1 MKLCNGRGR
10 EMRNRK
16 IQKQAFAVCLAIMTA
31 AQTMTG
37 YGATITAGA
46 APDHGSW
53 VREGQNW
60 KYQAADGSFA
70 KGWIHTASG
79 WYYLDPDTGVMKTG
93 KAVIDGKQYYFDQQ
107 SDGLEGRMHTGWIKD
122 EAGDWYFYSTNAD
135 VTEGAMVSGWQWI
148 DGRCYYFELES
159 GECPGK
165 MFTDGTTP
173 DGYQVN
179 QDGAWLDENGKIQER
194 PGQGYTG
201 MNGQNR
207 VSGST
212 QTSSGG
218 SSGGGSGSSSSGAGS
233 SSNGSGSGS
242 NGSGNGSGSSS
253 GNTNSNPS
261 SPGTSNGQDEQQSSL
276 LLESQTR
283 VVDLGWSQYVS
294 VAFAK
299 GYSLN
304 NCRVMIDGVDVT
316 EAMTPVDTDGTIA
329 KWELTVLNPG
339 SITAMDQEGHAQTV
353 SLGGS
358 QNGSGMIQVRKHTA
372 PSAFLAHGS
381 VNVWDYH
388 LTNYDDHGQVR
399 VKPSTTTFS
408 LGQKKDEIRYYAPKA
423 ELKDDETAD
432 NVYHVSGEAI
442 VMFNYTSEADKQWF
456 DSISDVDLVSGN
468 GNKNTI
474 NADLAWS
481 SDLADHHGKTVGQIT
496 VPLGQTNFYSNGLY
510 YLRVKSGNTD
520 TLIPI
525 EVVNGTA
532 PSMILS
538 EAGAIVS
545 GKNLHF
551 TVQNMSYGATMP
563 VNRVELTRPDGTTEE
578 LEKIRDWYL
587 IGDSFVLY
595 NDESATDGR
604 NNIPDPGQYTI
615 TVHATGFKDMSY
627 TFTVSDA
634 ASATREEAQ
643 AAYTLA
649 AVDAISSATVS
660 GGSSSGSS
668 DGSDGGST
676 TMTADLLF
684 DADLLANA
692 LILSELQVEN
702 EAADAI
708 ADRWLSDM
716 SGYDAVIGED
726 STTFYSFD
734 AYRDAV
740 EKAKNAGSYLS
751 FADYLAAGNA
761 ETTANRP
768 YAVKYVLE
776 DNLLGE
782 TQMNGK
788 YLGKEAP
795 AIHLTDETGNTI
807 TEIKEGTDVYLSCED
822 LAYLQTVADEA
833 KLYVNGDY
841 QELSNTK
848 YTLTENGL
856 LLQLDADVF
865 RLENGSNTLVI
876 KLDGYQDNT
885 VSVPVV
891 KDKKDVRLSV
901 NDGLKVG
908 DAVILTNDADES
920 GDIWKYITKVSL
932 KKPDGTVKSILP
944 DGQESISEKV
954 GYSISEEQENQL
966 ILGKDLFDTDGEYE
980 VTIEAAYYEK
990 QTITFEISK
999 EDQTD
1004 PGETNPDEAKE
1015 PPAAVDGEDSW
1026 NMGAY
1031 TFQFGTASSDWIKNI
1046 SNVSVNGQSY
1056 EKGSFVY
1063 GNAQYTISETDG
1075 FVKLGNKEIT
1085 EDKNEIVI
1093 SAAGYEDLIFYID
1106 KTGKLVDE
1114 TENPDTEN
1122 KETLAGPVETKDITD
1137 GFGLVFDDAEWFD
1150 KITSVTVNETE
1161 YTKADYDLNSNE
1173 YRTSWILKQISLSNS
1188 AFENSEKNEIVIE
1201 AEGYESLTVTIMLD
1215 QNGKISDGSN
1225 GDIGNEDGEEK
1236 AAPEVSAT
1244 EKDNWNDCYTIR
1256 LSGKE
1261 LDGWFAAMK
1270 SITINETKLTA
1281 VSYSWEL
1288 DQNKYLLKPNDRE
1301 IRIGKNSL
1309 TESQNE
1315 IVISADDYEDL
1326 IFILDSDGAL
1336 IAEEDSEA
1344 AIMLVSDEEEAE
1356 DDDRILDED
1365 TVISD
1370 DSDEKVTDQD
1380 RVDSVE
1386 GNDAEV
1392 EKKQTDAAESKITND
1407 SKSNQLTVENDA
1419 EEDAEEVKK
1428 DTLVDDDDSLE
1439 ESQNP
1444 DTEDNKD
1451 TVTITEDKAE
1461 EQEV

>member
-1 MKLCNGRGR
+1 
-10 EMRNRK
+10 MRNRK

-148 DGRCYYFELES
+148 DGRCYYFESES

-218 SSGGGSGSSSSGAGS
+218 SSGGGSGSSSSGSGS

-261 SPGTSNGQDEQQSSL
+261 SPDTSNGQDEQKSSL

-358 QNGSGMIQVRKHTA
+358 QNGSGTIQVRKHTA

-474 NADLAWS
+474 NADLTWS

-551 TVQNMSYGATMP
+551 TVQNMTYGATMP
-563 VNRVELTRPDGTTEE
+563 VNRVELKRPDGTTED

-595 NDESATDGR
+595 NDESATNGR
-604 NNIPDPGQYTI
+604 NNIPVPGKYTI

-627 TFTVSDA
+627 TFTASDA
-634 ASATREEAQ
+634 ATAVREEAD
-643 AAYTLA
+643 ASYTLA

-676 TMTADLLF
+676 TMTADLIF

-692 LILSELQVEN
+692 LILSELKVEN

-726 STTFYSFD
+726 RKTFYSFK

-740 EKAKNAGSYLS
+740 EQAKNAGTYLS

-761 ETTANRP
+761 ETTPNRP

-782 TQMNGK
+782 TQMNGN

-795 AIHLTDETGNTI
+795 VIHLTDETGNMI

-822 LAYLQTVADEA
+822 LAYLQTVAEEA

-848 YTLTENGL
+848 YALTESGRL
-856 LLQLDADVF
+856 LRLDADVF
-865 RLENGSNTLVI
+865 RLEKGRNTLVI

-891 KDKKDVRLSV
+891 KDKKDVHLSV
-901 NDGLKVG
+901 EENLKVG

-932 KKPDGTVKSILP
+932 KKPDGTVKNILP
-944 DGQESISEKV
+944 DGQESISEKI

-980 VTIEAAYYEK
+980 VTIETAYYEN

-999 EDQTD
+999 ADQTD
-1004 PGETNPDEAKE
+1004 PGETKE
-1015 PPAAVDGEDSW
+1015 PPAAVNGEDRW

-1031 TFQFGTASSDWIKNI
+1031 TFQFGTAYGDWIKNI
-1046 SNVSVNGQSY
+1046 SNVSVNDQPY
-1056 EKGSFVY
+1056 EKGSYVY
-1063 GNAQYTISETDG
+1063 GSAQYTISETDG
-1075 FVKLGNKEIT
+1075 FVMLGNQEIT
-1085 EDKNEIVI
+1085 EDKNKIVI
-1093 SAAGYEDLIFYID
+1093 SAAGYEDLTFCID

-1114 TENPDTEN
+1114 TSNPDTEN
-1122 KETLAGPVETKDITD
+1122 KETLAEPVDIKGISD
-1137 GFGLVFDDAEWFD
+1137 GFALVFDDAEWFN
-1150 KITSVTVNETE
+1150 KITSVTVNGTG
-1161 YTKADYDLNSNE
+1161 YTKVDYDLNSNE

-1188 AFENSEKNEIVIE
+1188 AFENSEKNEVVIE
-1201 AEGYESLTVTIMLD
+1201 AEGYEALTVTITLD

-1244 EKDNWNDCYTIR
+1244 AKENLYDCYTVT
-1256 LSGKE
+1256 LSGEE
-1261 LDGWFAAMK
+1261 LDDWFAAMK
-1270 SITINETKLTA
+1270 SITINGTELTA
-1281 VSYSWEL
+1281 VSYSWDL

-1315 IVISADDYEDL
+1315 IVISADGYEDL

-1356 DDDRILDED
+1356 EDDRILDED
-1365 TVISD
+1365 TIISD
-1370 DSDEKVTDQD
+1370 DSDEKAKDQD

-1428 DTLVDDDDSLE
+1428 DTLVDDDSSSE
-1439 ESQNP
+1439 EAQNP

-1451 TVTITEDKAE
+1451 TVAITEDKAE

>member
-1 MKLCNGRGR
+1 
-10 EMRNRK
+10 MRNRK

-93 KAVIDGKQYYFDQQ
+93 KVVIDGKQYYFDQQ

-201 MNGQNR
+201 MSGQNR

-218 SSGGGSGSSSSGAGS
+218 SSGGGSGSSSSGSGS

-261 SPGTSNGQDEQQSSL
+261 SPDTSNGQDEQKSSL

-358 QNGSGMIQVRKHTA
+358 QNGSGTIQMRKHTA

-432 NVYHVSGEAI
+432 NVYHVSGEAV

-481 SDLADHHGKTVGQIT
+481 KDHVDHHGKTVGQIT

-551 TVQNMSYGATMP
+551 TVQNMTYGATMP
-563 VNRVELTRPDGTTEE
+563 VNRVELKRPDGTTED

-595 NDESATDGR
+595 NDESATNGR
-604 NNIPDPGQYTI
+604 NNIPVPGKYTI

-634 ASATREEAQ
+634 ASAVREEEHAS
-643 AAYTLA
+643 YTLA

-676 TMTADLLF
+676 TMTADLIF

-692 LILSELQVEN
+692 LILSKLQVEN

-726 STTFYSFD
+726 RKTFYSFK

-740 EKAKNAGSYLS
+740 EQAKNAGTYLS

-761 ETTANRP
+761 ETTPNRP

-782 TQMNGK
+782 TQMNGN

-795 AIHLTDETGNTI
+795 VIHLTDETGNTI

-822 LAYLQTVADEA
+822 LAYLQTVAEEA

-848 YTLTENGL
+848 YALTESGRL
-856 LLQLDADVF
+856 LRLDADVF
-865 RLENGSNTLVI
+865 RLEKDSNTLVI

-891 KDKKDVRLSV
+891 KDKKDVHLSV
-901 NDGLKVG
+901 EENLKVG

-932 KKPDGTVKSILP
+932 KKPDGTVKNILP
-944 DGQESISEKV
+944 DGQESIWEKV
-954 GYSISEEQENQL
+954 GYSISEEQKNQL
-966 ILGKDLFDTDGEYE
+966 ILGKDLFDTEGEYE
-980 VTIEAAYYEK
+980 VTIEAAYYEN

-999 EDQTD
+999 ADQTD
-1004 PGETNPDEAKE
+1004 PGEAKE

-1031 TFQFGTASSDWIKNI
+1031 TFRFGTDFCDWIKNI
-1046 SNVSVNGQSY
+1046 SDVSVNGKPY
-1056 EKGSFVY
+1056 EKGSYVY
-1063 GNAQYTISETDG
+1063 GSAKYTISETDG
-1075 FVKLGNKEIT
+1075 FVMLGNQKIT

-1093 SAAGYEDLIFYID
+1093 SAAGYEDLTFCID

-1114 TENPDTEN
+1114 TSDPDTEN
-1122 KETLAGPVETKDITD
+1122 KETLAKPVEIKGITD
-1137 GFGLVFDDAEWFD
+1137 GFGLVFDDAEWFN
-1150 KITSVTVNETE
+1150 KITSVTVNGTG
-1161 YTKADYDLNSNE
+1161 YTKVDYDLNSNE

-1188 AFENSEKNEIVIE
+1188 AFENSEKNEVVIE
-1201 AEGYESLTVTIMLD
+1201 AEGYEALTVTITLD

-1244 EKDNWNDCYTIR
+1244 AKENLYDCYTVT
-1256 LSGKE
+1256 LSGEE
-1261 LDGWFAAMK
+1261 LDDWFAAMK

-1281 VSYSWEL
+1281 VSYSWDL

-1301 IRIGKNSL
+1301 ICIGKNSL

-1315 IVISADDYEDL
+1315 IVISADGYEDL

-1356 DDDRILDED
+1356 EDDRILDED
-1365 TVISD
+1365 TIISD

-1428 DTLVDDDDSLE
+1428 DTLVDDDSSSE
-1439 ESQNP
+1439 EAQNP

-1451 TVTITEDKAE
+1451 TVAITEDKAE

>member
-93 KAVIDGKQYYFDQQ
+93 KVVIDGKQYYFDQQ

-148 DGRCYYFELES
+148 DGRCYYFESES

-201 MNGQNR
+201 MSGQNR

-218 SSGGGSGSSSSGAGS
+218 SSGGGSGSSSSGSGS

-261 SPGTSNGQDEQQSSL
+261 SPDTSNGQEEQQSSL

-358 QNGSGMIQVRKHTA
+358 QNGSGTIQVRKHTA

-474 NADLAWS
+474 NADLTWS

-551 TVQNMSYGATMP
+551 TVQNMTYGATMP
-563 VNRVELTRPDGTTEE
+563 VNRVELKRPDGTTED

-595 NDESATDGR
+595 NDESATNGR
-604 NNIPDPGQYTI
+604 NNIPVPGKYTI

-634 ASATREEAQ
+634 ASAVREEEHAS
-643 AAYTLA
+643 YTLA

-676 TMTADLLF
+676 TMTADLIF

-692 LILSELQVEN
+692 LILSELKVEN

-726 STTFYSFD
+726 RKTFYSFK

-740 EKAKNAGSYLS
+740 EQAKNAGTYLS

-761 ETTANRP
+761 ETTPNRP

-782 TQMNGK
+782 TQMNGN

-795 AIHLTDETGNTI
+795 VIHLTDETGNMI

-822 LAYLQTVADEA
+822 LAYLQTVAEEA

-848 YTLTENGL
+848 YALTESGRL
-856 LLQLDADVF
+856 LRLDADVF
-865 RLENGSNTLVI
+865 RLEKDSNTLVI

-891 KDKKDVRLSV
+891 KDKKDVHLSV
-901 NDGLKVG
+901 EENLKVG

-932 KKPDGTVKSILP
+932 KKPDGTVKNILP
-944 DGQESISEKV
+944 DGQESIWEKV
-954 GYSISEEQENQL
+954 GYSISEEQKNQL
-966 ILGKDLFDTDGEYE
+966 ILGKDLFDTEGEYE
-980 VTIEAAYYEK
+980 VTIEAAYYEN

-999 EDQTD
+999 ADQTD
-1004 PGETNPDEAKE
+1004 PGEAKQ

-1031 TFQFGTASSDWIKNI
+1031 TFRFGTDFCDWIKNI
-1046 SNVSVNGQSY
+1046 SDVSVNGQSY

-1173 YRTSWILKQISLSNS
+1173 YRTSGILKQISLSNS

-1244 EKDNWNDCYTIR
+1244 AKENLYDCYTVT
-1256 LSGKE
+1256 LSGEE
-1261 LDGWFAAMK
+1261 LDDWFAAMK
-1270 SITINETKLTA
+1270 SITINGTELTA
-1281 VSYSWEL
+1281 VSYSWDL

-1315 IVISADDYEDL
+1315 IVISADGYEDL

-1356 DDDRILDED
+1356 EDDRILDED
-1365 TVISD
+1365 TIISD

-1392 EKKQTDAAESKITND
+1392 EKKQADAAESKITND

-1419 EEDAEEVKK
+1419 EEVKK
-1428 DTLVDDDDSLE
+1428 DTVA
-1439 ESQNP
+1439 
-1444 DTEDNKD
+1444 
-1451 TVTITEDKAE
+1451 ITEDKAE

>member
-1 MKLCNGRGR
+1 M
-10 EMRNRK
+10 
-16 IQKQAFAVCLAIMTA
+16 
-31 AQTMTG
+31 
-37 YGATITAGA
+37 
-46 APDHGSW
+46 
-53 VREGQNW
+53 
-60 KYQAADGSFA
+60 
-70 KGWIHTASG
+70 
-79 WYYLDPDTGVMKTG
+79 
-93 KAVIDGKQYYFDQQ
+93 
-107 SDGLEGRMHTGWIKD
+107 
-122 EAGDWYFYSTNAD
+122 
-135 VTEGAMVSGWQWI
+135 
-148 DGRCYYFELES
+148 
-159 GECPGK
+159 
-165 MFTDGTTP
+165 
-173 DGYQVN
+173 
-179 QDGAWLDENGKIQER
+179 
-194 PGQGYTG
+194 
-201 MNGQNR
+201 
-207 VSGST
+207 
-212 QTSSGG
+212 
-218 SSGGGSGSSSSGAGS
+218 
-233 SSNGSGSGS
+233 
-242 NGSGNGSGSSS
+242 
-253 GNTNSNPS
+253 
-261 SPGTSNGQDEQQSSL
+261 
-276 LLESQTR
+276 
-283 VVDLGWSQYVS
+283 S

-358 QNGSGMIQVRKHTA
+358 QNGSGTIQVRKHTA

-474 NADLAWS
+474 NADLTWS

-551 TVQNMSYGATMP
+551 TVQNMTYGATMP
-563 VNRVELTRPDGTTEE
+563 VNRVELKRPDGTTED

-595 NDESATDGR
+595 NDESATNGR
-604 NNIPDPGQYTI
+604 NNIPVPGKYTI

-634 ASATREEAQ
+634 ASAVREEEHAS
-643 AAYTLA
+643 YTLA

-676 TMTADLLF
+676 TMTADLIF

-692 LILSELQVEN
+692 LILSKLQVEN

-726 STTFYSFD
+726 RKIFYSFK

-740 EKAKNAGSYLS
+740 EQAKNAGTYLS

-761 ETTANRP
+761 ETTPNRP

-782 TQMNGK
+782 TQMNGN

-795 AIHLTDETGNTI
+795 VIHLTDETGNTI

-822 LAYLQTVADEA
+822 LAYLKTVAEEA

-848 YTLTENGL
+848 YALTESGRL
-856 LLQLDADVF
+856 LRLDADVF
-865 RLENGSNTLVI
+865 RLEKDSNTLVI

-891 KDKKDVRLSV
+891 KDKKDVHLSV
-901 NDGLKVG
+901 EENLKVG
-908 DAVILTNDADES
+908 DTVILTNDADES

-932 KKPDGTVKSILP
+932 KKPDGTVKNILP
-944 DGQESISEKV
+944 DGQESISEKI

-980 VTIEAAYYEK
+980 VTIETAYYEN

-999 EDQTD
+999 ADQTD
-1004 PGETNPDEAKE
+1004 PGEAKE

-1031 TFQFGTASSDWIKNI
+1031 TFRFGTDFCDWIKNI
-1046 SNVSVNGQSY
+1046 SDVSVNGKPY
-1056 EKGSFVY
+1056 EKGSYVY
-1063 GNAQYTISETDG
+1063 GSAKYTISETDG
-1075 FVKLGNKEIT
+1075 FVMLGNQKIM
-1085 EDKNEIVI
+1085 EDNNKIVI
-1093 SAAGYEDLIFYID
+1093 SAAGYEDLTFCID

-1114 TENPDTEN
+1114 TSNPDTEN

-1173 YRTSWILKQISLSNS
+1173 YRTSGILKQISLSNS

-1244 EKDNWNDCYTIR
+1244 AKENLYDCYTVT
-1256 LSGKE
+1256 LSGEE
-1261 LDGWFAAMK
+1261 LDDWFAAMK
-1270 SITINETKLTA
+1270 SITINGTELTA
-1281 VSYSWEL
+1281 VSYSWDL

-1315 IVISADDYEDL
+1315 IVILADGYEDL

-1356 DDDRILDED
+1356 EDDRILEED
-1365 TVISD
+1365 TIISD

-1428 DTLVDDDDSLE
+1428 DTLVDDDSSSE
-1439 ESQNP
+1439 EAQNP

-1451 TVTITEDKAE
+1451 TVAITEDKAE

>member
-1 MKLCNGRGR
+1 
-10 EMRNRK
+10 MRNRK

-148 DGRCYYFELES
+148 DGRCYYFESES

-201 MNGQNR
+201 MSGQNR

-218 SSGGGSGSSSSGAGS
+218 SSGGGSGSSSSGSGS

-261 SPGTSNGQDEQQSSL
+261 SPDTSNGQDEQKSSL

-358 QNGSGMIQVRKHTA
+358 QNGSGTIQVRKHTA

-474 NADLAWS
+474 NADLTWS

-551 TVQNMSYGATMP
+551 TVQNMTYGATMP
-563 VNRVELTRPDGTTEE
+563 VNRVELKRPDGTTED

-595 NDESATDGR
+595 NDESATNGR
-604 NNIPDPGQYTI
+604 NNIPVPGKYTI

-634 ASATREEAQ
+634 ASAVREEEHAS
-643 AAYTLA
+643 YTLA

-676 TMTADLLF
+676 TMTADLIF

-692 LILSELQVEN
+692 LILSKLQVEN

-726 STTFYSFD
+726 RKTFYSFK

-740 EKAKNAGSYLS
+740 EQAKNAGTYLS

-761 ETTANRP
+761 ETTPNRP

-782 TQMNGK
+782 TQMNGN

-795 AIHLTDETGNTI
+795 VIHLTDETGNTI

-822 LAYLQTVADEA
+822 LAYLQTVAEEA

-848 YTLTENGL
+848 YALTESGRL
-856 LLQLDADVF
+856 LRLDADVF
-865 RLENGSNTLVI
+865 RLEKDSNTLVI

-891 KDKKDVRLSV
+891 KDKKDVHLSV
-901 NDGLKVG
+901 EENLKVG

-932 KKPDGTVKSILP
+932 KKPDGTVKNILP
-944 DGQESISEKV
+944 DGQESIWEKV
-954 GYSISEEQENQL
+954 GYSISEEQKNQL
-966 ILGKDLFDTDGEYE
+966 ILGKDLFDTEGEYE
-980 VTIEAAYYEK
+980 VTIEAAYYEN

-999 EDQTD
+999 ADQTD
-1004 PGETNPDEAKE
+1004 PGEAKE

-1031 TFQFGTASSDWIKNI
+1031 TFRFGTDFCDWIKNI
-1046 SNVSVNGQSY
+1046 SDVSVNGKPY
-1056 EKGSFVY
+1056 EKGSYVY
-1063 GNAQYTISETDG
+1063 GSAKYTISETDG
-1075 FVKLGNKEIT
+1075 FVMLGNQKIT
-1085 EDKNEIVI
+1085 EDNNKIVI
-1093 SAAGYEDLIFYID
+1093 SAAGYEDLTFCID

-1114 TENPDTEN
+1114 TSDPDTEN
-1122 KETLAGPVETKDITD
+1122 KETLAKPVEIKGITD
-1137 GFGLVFDDAEWFD
+1137 GFGLVFDDAEWFN
-1150 KITSVTVNETE
+1150 KITSVTVNGTG
-1161 YTKADYDLNSNE
+1161 YTKVDYDLNSNE

-1188 AFENSEKNEIVIE
+1188 AFENSEKNEVVIE
-1201 AEGYESLTVTIMLD
+1201 AEGYEALTVTITLD

-1244 EKDNWNDCYTIR
+1244 AKENLYDCYTVT
-1256 LSGKE
+1256 LSGEE
-1261 LDGWFAAMK
+1261 LDDWFAAMK
-1270 SITINETKLTA
+1270 SITINGTELTA
-1281 VSYSWEL
+1281 VSYSWDL

-1301 IRIGKNSL
+1301 ICIGKNSL

-1315 IVISADDYEDL
+1315 IVISADGYEDL

-1356 DDDRILDED
+1356 EDDRILDED
-1365 TVISD
+1365 TIISD

-1419 EEDAEEVKK
+1419 EEVKK
-1428 DTLVDDDDSLE
+1428 DTLVDDDSSSE
-1439 ESQNP
+1439 EAQNP

-1451 TVTITEDKAE
+1451 TVAITEDKAE

>member
-1 MKLCNGRGR
+1 
-10 EMRNRK
+10 MRNRK

-148 DGRCYYFELES
+148 DGRCYYFEPES

-201 MNGQNR
+201 MSGQNR

-218 SSGGGSGSSSSGAGS
+218 SSGGGSGSSSSGSGS
-233 SSNGSGSGS
+233 SANGSGSGS
-242 NGSGNGSGSSS
+242 GTSS

-339 SITAMDQEGHAQTV
+339 SITAMDPEGHTQTV

-551 TVQNMSYGATMP
+551 TVQNMTYGATMP
-563 VNRVELTRPDGTTEE
+563 VNRVELKRPDGTTED

-595 NDESATDGR
+595 NDESATNGR
-604 NNIPDPGQYTI
+604 NNIPVPGKYTI

-634 ASATREEAQ
+634 ATAAREEAH
-643 AAYTLA
+643 ASYTLA

-676 TMTADLLF
+676 TMTADLIF

-692 LILSELQVEN
+692 LILSELKVEN

-726 STTFYSFD
+726 RKTFYSFK

-740 EKAKNAGSYLS
+740 EQAKNAGTYLS

-761 ETTANRP
+761 ETTPNRP

-782 TQMNGK
+782 TQMNGN

-795 AIHLTDETGNTI
+795 VIHLTDETGNTI
-807 TEIKEGTDVYLSCED
+807 TEIKEGMDVYLSCED
-822 LAYLQTVADEA
+822 LAYLKTVAEEA

-848 YTLTENGL
+848 YALTESGRL
-856 LLQLDADVF
+856 LRLDADVF
-865 RLENGSNTLVI
+865 RLEKDSNTLVI

-891 KDKKDVRLSV
+891 KDKKDVQLSV
-901 NDGLKVG
+901 NKDLKVG
-908 DAVILTNDADES
+908 DTVILTNDADES
-920 GDIWKYITKVSL
+920 GDIWKHITKVSL
-932 KKPDGTVKSILP
+932 KKPDGTVKNILP
-944 DGQESISEKV
+944 DGQESISEKI

-980 VTIEAAYYEK
+980 VTIETAYYEN

-999 EDQTD
+999 ADQTD
-1004 PGETNPDEAKE
+1004 PGETKE
-1015 PPAAVDGEDSW
+1015 PPAAVDGEDRW

-1031 TFQFGTASSDWIKNI
+1031 TFQFGTDFCDWIKNI
-1046 SNVSVNGQSY
+1046 SDVSVNGKPY

-1063 GNAQYTISETDG
+1063 GSAKYTISETDG
-1075 FVKLGNKEIT
+1075 FVMLGNKEIT

-1093 SAAGYEDLIFYID
+1093 SAAGYEDLTFCID

-1122 KETLAGPVETKDITD
+1122 KETLAEPVEIKGITD

-1173 YRTSWILKQISLSNS
+1173 YRTSGILKQISLSNS
-1188 AFENSEKNEIVIE
+1188 AFENSEKNEVVIE
-1201 AEGYESLTVTIMLD
+1201 AEGYEALTVTITLD

-1244 EKDNWNDCYTIR
+1244 AKENLYDCYTVT
-1256 LSGKE
+1256 LSGEE
-1261 LDGWFAAMK
+1261 LDDWFAAMK
-1270 SITINETKLTA
+1270 SITINGTELTA

-1392 EKKQTDAAESKITND
+1392 EKKQTDVAESKITND

-1428 DTLVDDDDSLE
+1428 DTLVDDDSSSE
-1439 ESQNP
+1439 EAQNP

-1451 TVTITEDKAE
+1451 TVAITEDKAE

>member
-1 MKLCNGRGR
+1 
-10 EMRNRK
+10 MRNRK

-135 VTEGAMVSGWQWI
+135 VTDGAMVSGWQWI
-148 DGRCYYFELES
+148 DGRCYYFESES

-201 MNGQNR
+201 MSGQNR

-218 SSGGGSGSSSSGAGS
+218 SSGGGSGSSSSGSGS

-261 SPGTSNGQDEQQSSL
+261 SPDTSNGQDEQKSSL

-358 QNGSGMIQVRKHTA
+358 QNGSGTIQVRKHTA

-474 NADLAWS
+474 NADLTWS

-551 TVQNMSYGATMP
+551 TVQNMTYGATMP
-563 VNRVELTRPDGTTEE
+563 VNRVELKRPDETTED

-595 NDESATDGR
+595 NDESATNGR
-604 NNIPDPGQYTI
+604 NNIPVPGKYTI

-634 ASATREEAQ
+634 ATAAREEAH
-643 AAYTLA
+643 ASYTLA

-676 TMTADLLF
+676 TMTADLIF

-692 LILSELQVEN
+692 LILSELKVEN

-726 STTFYSFD
+726 RKTFYSFK

-740 EKAKNAGSYLS
+740 EQAKNAGTYLS

-761 ETTANRP
+761 ETTPNRP

-782 TQMNGK
+782 TQMNGN

-795 AIHLTDETGNTI
+795 VIHLTDETGNTI
-807 TEIKEGTDVYLSCED
+807 TEIKEGMDVYLSCED
-822 LAYLQTVADEA
+822 LAYLKTVAEEA

-848 YTLTENGL
+848 YALTESGRL
-856 LLQLDADVF
+856 LRLDADVF
-865 RLENGSNTLVI
+865 RLEKDSNTLVI

-891 KDKKDVRLSV
+891 KDKKDVQLSV
-901 NDGLKVG
+901 NKDLKVG
-908 DAVILTNDADES
+908 DTVILTNDADES

-932 KKPDGTVKSILP
+932 KKPDGTVKNILP
-944 DGQESISEKV
+944 DGQESISEKI

-980 VTIEAAYYEK
+980 VTIETAYYEN

-999 EDQTD
+999 ADQTD
-1004 PGETNPDEAKE
+1004 PGETKE
-1015 PPAAVDGEDSW
+1015 PPAAVDGKDRW

-1031 TFQFGTASSDWIKNI
+1031 TFQFGTDFCDWIKNI
-1046 SNVSVNGQSY
+1046 SDVSVNGKPY

-1063 GNAQYTISETDG
+1063 GSAKYTISETDG
-1075 FVKLGNKEIT
+1075 FVMLGNKEIT

-1093 SAAGYEDLIFYID
+1093 SAAGYEDLTFCID

-1114 TENPDTEN
+1114 TSDPDTEN
-1122 KETLAGPVETKDITD
+1122 KETLAEPVEIKGITD
-1137 GFGLVFDDAEWFD
+1137 GFGLVFDDAEWFN
-1150 KITSVTVNETE
+1150 KITSVTVNGTG
-1161 YTKADYDLNSNE
+1161 YTKVDYDLNSNE

-1188 AFENSEKNEIVIE
+1188 AFENSEKNEVVIE
-1201 AEGYESLTVTIMLD
+1201 AEGYEALTVTITLD

-1244 EKDNWNDCYTIR
+1244 AKENLYDCYTVT
-1256 LSGKE
+1256 LSGEE
-1261 LDGWFAAMK
+1261 LDDWFAVMK
-1270 SITINETKLTA
+1270 SITINGTELTA
-1281 VSYSWEL
+1281 VSYSWDL

-1315 IVISADDYEDL
+1315 IVISAEGYEDMT
-1326 IFILDSDGAL
+1326 FILDSDGAL

-1344 AIMLVSDEEEAE
+1344 AIMLVSDEEAAS

-1365 TVISD
+1365 TIISD
-1370 DSDEKVTDQD
+1370 DSDEKATDQD
-1380 RVDSVE
+1380 RMDSVE

-1428 DTLVDDDDSLE
+1428 DTLVDDDSSSE
-1439 ESQNP
+1439 EAQNP

-1451 TVTITEDKAE
+1451 TVAITEDKAE

>member
-1 MKLCNGRGR
+1 
-10 EMRNRK
+10 MRNRK

-148 DGRCYYFELES
+148 DGRCYYFESES

-201 MNGQNR
+201 MSGQNR

-218 SSGGGSGSSSSGAGS
+218 SSGGGSGSSSSGSGS

-261 SPGTSNGQDEQQSSL
+261 SPDTSNGQDEQKSSL

-358 QNGSGMIQVRKHTA
+358 QNGSGTIQVRKHTA

-474 NADLAWS
+474 NADLTWS

-551 TVQNMSYGATMP
+551 TVQNMTYGATMP
-563 VNRVELTRPDGTTEE
+563 VNRVELKRPDGTTED

-595 NDESATDGR
+595 NDESATNGR
-604 NNIPDPGQYTI
+604 NNIPVPGKYTI

-634 ASATREEAQ
+634 ASAVREEEHAS
-643 AAYTLA
+643 YTLA

-676 TMTADLLF
+676 TMTADLIF

-692 LILSELQVEN
+692 LILSKLQVEN

-726 STTFYSFD
+726 RKTFYSFK

-740 EKAKNAGSYLS
+740 EQAKNAGTYLS

-761 ETTANRP
+761 ETTPNRP

-782 TQMNGK
+782 TQMNGN

-795 AIHLTDETGNTI
+795 VIHLTDETGNTI

-822 LAYLQTVADEA
+822 LAYLQTVAEEA

-848 YTLTENGL
+848 YALTESGRL
-856 LLQLDADVF
+856 LRLDADVF
-865 RLENGSNTLVI
+865 RLEKDSNTLVI

-891 KDKKDVRLSV
+891 KDKKDVHLSV
-901 NDGLKVG
+901 EENLKVG

-932 KKPDGTVKSILP
+932 KKPDGTVKNILP
-944 DGQESISEKV
+944 DGQESIWEKV
-954 GYSISEEQENQL
+954 GYSISEEQKNQL
-966 ILGKDLFDTDGEYE
+966 ILGKDLFDTEGEYE
-980 VTIEAAYYEK
+980 VTIEAAYYEN

-999 EDQTD
+999 ADQTD
-1004 PGETNPDEAKE
+1004 PGEAKE

-1031 TFQFGTASSDWIKNI
+1031 TFRFGTDFCDWIKNI
-1046 SNVSVNGQSY
+1046 SDVSVNGKPY
-1056 EKGSFVY
+1056 EKGSYVY
-1063 GNAQYTISETDG
+1063 GSAKYTISETDG
-1075 FVKLGNKEIT
+1075 FVMLGNQKIT
-1085 EDKNEIVI
+1085 EDNNKIVI
-1093 SAAGYEDLIFYID
+1093 SAAGYEDLTFCID

-1114 TENPDTEN
+1114 TSDPDTEN
-1122 KETLAGPVETKDITD
+1122 KETLAKPVEIKGITD
-1137 GFGLVFDDAEWFD
+1137 GFGLVFDDAEWFN
-1150 KITSVTVNETE
+1150 KITSVTVNGTG
-1161 YTKADYDLNSNE
+1161 YTKVNYDLNSNE

-1188 AFENSEKNEIVIE
+1188 AFENSEKNEVVIE
-1201 AEGYESLTVTIMLD
+1201 AEGYEALTVTITLD

-1244 EKDNWNDCYTIR
+1244 AKENLYDCYTVT
-1256 LSGKE
+1256 LSGEE
-1261 LDGWFAAMK
+1261 LDDWFAAMK
-1270 SITINETKLTA
+1270 SITINGTELTA
-1281 VSYSWEL
+1281 VSYSWDL

-1301 IRIGKNSL
+1301 ICIGKNSL

-1315 IVISADDYEDL
+1315 IVISADGYEDL

-1356 DDDRILDED
+1356 EDDRILDED
-1365 TVISD
+1365 TIISD

-1428 DTLVDDDDSLE
+1428 DTLVDDDSSSE
-1439 ESQNP
+1439 EAQNP

-1451 TVTITEDKAE
+1451 TVAITEDKAE